1 LKTEQGK
8 VWKFMITITQAD
20 TNIQLEQVRNLKR
33 SYLAWQR
40 QTHNDRLDL
49 VEKYFDPKAFETEL
63 ASLPGKFAPPAGRL
77 LLAHYDGIPVGT
89 VALRDLGNQ
98 ICEMKSMFVE
108 SQHLG
113 KGIGRA
119 LAEAVIQDARRI
131 GYTKMRLDTGPRQ
144 IAAQTLY
151 RSLGF
156 REIQP
161 YYELPQELAEIVIFM
176 ELSL

>member
-1 LKTEQGK
+1 
-8 VWKFMITITQAD
+8 MIEITQANTD
-20 TNIQLEQVRNLKR
+20 LQLEQVRNLKR
-33 SYLAWQR
+33 AYLAWQR
-40 QTHNDRLDL
+40 QTYNDRLDL

-63 ASLPGKFAPPAGRL
+63 ASLPGMFAPPSGRL
-77 LLAHYDGIPVGT
+77 LLAHDDGIPAGT
-89 VALRDLGNQ
+89 VALRDLGSQ

-119 LAEAVIQDARRI
+119 LADAILQEARII

-156 REIQP
+156 REIKP
-161 YYELPQELAEIVIFM
+161 YYELPQELTEIGLFM
-176 ELSL
+176 ELAL

>member
-1 LKTEQGK
+1 
-8 VWKFMITITQAD
+8 MIEITQAD
-20 TNIQLEQVRNLKR
+20 TDIQLEQVRNLKR
-33 SYLAWQR
+33 AYLAWQR
-40 QTHNDRLDL
+40 QTYHDRLDL
-49 VEKYFDPKAFETEL
+49 VDKYFDPQAFETEL
-63 ASLPGKFAPPAGRL
+63 AALPGKFAPPSGRL
-77 LLAHYDGIPVGT
+77 LLAHYDGSPAGT

-98 ICEMKSMFVE
+98 ICEMKSMFVQ

-119 LAEAVIQDARRI
+119 LAEAILQESRII

-161 YYELPQELAEIVIFM
+161 YYELPQELTEIGIFM
-176 ELSL
+176 ELTL

>member
-1 LKTEQGK
+1 
-8 VWKFMITITQAD
+8 MIEITQANTD
-20 TNIQLEQVRNLKR
+20 IQLAQVRNLKR
-33 SYLAWQR
+33 AYLAWQR
-40 QTHNDRLDL
+40 QTYNDRLDL
-49 VEKYFDPKAFETEL
+49 VEKYFDPKAFESEL
-63 ASLPGKFAPPAGRL
+63 DSLPGKFAPPTGRL
-77 LLAHYDGIPVGT
+77 LLAHDDAIPAGT

-119 LAEAVIQDARRI
+119 LAEAILQEARI
-131 GYTKMRLDTGPRQ
+131 IAYTKMRLDTGPRQ

-156 REIQP
+156 REIKP
-161 YYELPQELAEIVIFM
+161 YYELPQELAENVIFM
-176 ELSL
+176 ELAL

>member
-1 LKTEQGK
+1 MIEISQAKT
-8 VWKFMITITQAD
+8 D
-20 TNIQLEQVRNLKR
+20 IQLDQVRNLKR
-33 SYLAWQR
+33 AFLAWQK
-40 QTHNDRLDL
+40 QTYNDRLDL

-63 ASLPGKFAPPAGRL
+63 ASLPGKFAPPSGRL
-77 LLAHYDGIPVGT
+77 LLAHYDGIPAGT

-108 SQHLG
+108 SQYLG

-119 LAEAVIQDARRI
+119 LTEAIIQEARII

-144 IAAQTLY
+144 VAAQTLY

-156 REIQP
+156 REIKP
-161 YYELPQELAEIVIFM
+161 YYELPQELAENVLFM
-176 ELSL
+176 ELTL

>member
-1 LKTEQGK
+1 
-8 VWKFMITITQAD
+8 MIEITQAN
-20 TNIQLEQVRNLKR
+20 TGVQLEQVRNLKR
-33 SYLAWQR
+33 AYLAWQR
-40 QTHNDRLDL
+40 QTYNDRLDL
-49 VEKYFDPKAFETEL
+49 VEKYFDPNAFENEL
-63 ASLPGKFAPPAGRL
+63 ASLPGKFAPPSGRL
-77 LLAHYDGIPVGT
+77 SLAHYDGRPAGT

-119 LAEAVIQDARRI
+119 LAEAVLQEARTI
-131 GYTKMRLDTGPRQ
+131 GYIKMRLDTGPRQ

-156 REIQP
+156 REIKP
-161 YYELPQELAEIVIFM
+161 YYELPQELAEIGIFM
-176 ELSL
+176 ELTL

>member
-1 LKTEQGK
+1 
-8 VWKFMITITQAD
+8 MIEITQA
-20 TNIQLEQVRNLKR
+20 NAEIQIEQVRNLKR
-33 SYLAWQR
+33 AYLAWQR

-119 LAEAVIQDARRI
+119 LAEAVVQEARSI
-131 GYTKMRLDTGPRQ
+131 GYTMMRLDTGPRQ

-156 REIQP
+156 REIKP
-161 YYELPQELAEIVIFM
+161 YYELPQELTEIIIFM
-176 ELSL
+176 ELAL

>member
-1 LKTEQGK
+1 
-8 VWKFMITITQAD
+8 MIEITQATTD
-20 TNIQLEQVRNLKR
+20 IQLERVRDLKR
-33 SYLAWQR
+33 AFLAWQR
-40 QTHNDRLDL
+40 QTYNDQLDL
-49 VEKYFDPKAFETEL
+49 VEKYYDPKVFETEL
-63 ASLPGKFAPPAGRL
+63 ASLPGKFAPPSGRL
-77 LLAHYDGIPVGT
+77 LLSYYDSVPVGT

-119 LAEAVIQDARRI
+119 LAEAILQEARII
-131 GYTKMRLDTGPRQ
+131 GYVKMRLDTGPRQ

-156 REIQP
+156 REIKP
-161 YYELPQELAEIVIFM
+161 YYELPQELTEIVIFM
-176 ELSL
+176 ELAL

>member
-1 LKTEQGK
+1 
-8 VWKFMITITQAD
+8 MIEITQAN
-20 TNIQLEQVRNLKR
+20 TNIQLEQIRNLKR
-33 SYLAWQR
+33 AFLAWQK
-40 QTHNDRLDL
+40 QTYNDRLEL
-49 VEKYFDPKAFETEL
+49 VEKYFDPKEFETEL
-63 ASLPGKFAPPAGRL
+63 ASLPGKFAPPLGRL
-77 LLAHYDGIPVGT
+77 LLAYYDSIPAGT

-119 LAEAVIQDARRI
+119 LAEAIVQEARII
-131 GYTKMRLDTGPRQ
+131 GYTQMRLDTGPRQ

-156 REIQP
+156 REIKP
-161 YYELPQELAEIVIFM
+161 YYELPQELAEKVLFM
-176 ELSL
+176 ELTL

>member
-1 LKTEQGK
+1 
-8 VWKFMITITQAD
+8 MIEITQANTD
-20 TNIQLEQVRNLKR
+20 IQLEQVRNLKR
-33 SYLAWQR
+33 AYLAWQR
-40 QTHNDRLDL
+40 QTYNDRLDL
-49 VEKYFDPKAFETEL
+49 VEKYFDPKVFETEL
-63 ASLPGKFAPPAGRL
+63 ASLPGKFNPPSGRL
-77 LLAHYDGIPVGT
+77 LLAHYDGSPAGT

-108 SQHLG
+108 SQYLG

-119 LAEAVIQDARRI
+119 LAEAVLQEARII

-156 REIQP
+156 REIEP
-161 YYELPQELAEIVIFM
+161 YYELHQELTEIVIFM
-176 ELSL
+176 ELAL